1 MKLRAADASDALALA
16 RSHAAAFDAAWPP
29 EAFTA
34 LMGTP
39 GAFALAAV
47 DGAPVGLILMRAIA
61 GEAEVLTLAV
71 EPAHRRR
78 GVARALLTAGLQQ
91 AALAGAET
99 CFLEVA
105 ADNDAALGLYRAAG
119 FEQAGQRGG
128 YYRRA
133 DGEAVDALVLRCT
146 LKSVS
151 NP

>member
-16 RSHAAAFDAAWPP
+16 KAHASAFEASWPP

-39 GAFALAAV
+39 GTFALAAV
-47 DGAPVGLILMRAIA
+47 DDAPVGLILMRAIA

-78 GVARALLTAGLQQ
+78 GVARDLLQAGLDL
-91 AALAGAET
+91 AILAGAET

-105 ADNDAALGLYRAAG
+105 ADNVAALGLYRAAG
-119 FEQAGQRGG
+119 FVQAGQRAG
-128 YYRRA
+128 YYRRP
-133 DGEAVDALVLRCT
+133 DGKAVDALVLRCT
-146 LKSVS
+146 LKSGC